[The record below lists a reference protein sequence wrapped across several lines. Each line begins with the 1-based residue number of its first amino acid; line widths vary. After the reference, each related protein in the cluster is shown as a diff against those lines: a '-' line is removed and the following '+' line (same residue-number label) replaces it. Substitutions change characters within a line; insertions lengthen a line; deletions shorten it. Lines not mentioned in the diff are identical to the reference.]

1 MKVFEKIGRVLD
13 DVMGV
18 DGSAGSFNIASFI
31 GLALLIL
38 LLLGLALVLFGPTG
52 LSFALLI
59 PIAGGGGVCIFV
71 FLKELYSAVCRNFF
85 EK

>member
-18 DGSAGSFNIASFI
+18 DGNDAGPDIASCVGFSLFI
-31 GLALLIL
+31 VAFIALMWALSPMVAALIVAAPFAGLALFCI
-38 LLLGLALVLFGPTG
+38 
-52 LSFALLI
+52 LSFFKALS
-59 PIAGGGGVCIFV
+59 G
-71 FLKELYSAVCRNFF
+71 AVRKHFF